1 MKVEFRDLVI
11 LVLTFLCFLLLGVA
25 FELSREA
32 EAVKLDYEH
41 ELYKTKEHLIVVK
54 DELGKA
60 KHHIWLL
67 NKEREAE

>member
-1 MKVEFRDLVI
+1 MKTDFKDLTI
-11 LVLTFLCFLLLGVA
+11 LILA
-25 FELSREA
+25 FICIVFFGMTIESRYETSVVTM
-32 EAVKLDYEH
+32 EYEH
-41 ELYKTKEHLIVVK
+41 ELYKTREQLNVVK

>member
-1 MKVEFRDLVI
+1 MKVEIKDTVLLVI
-11 LVLTFLCFLLLGVA
+11 TTICFLLFGIA
-25 FELSREA
+25 FETKSE
-32 EAVKLDYEH
+32 LDDATQAYEI
-41 ELYKTKEHLIVVK
+41 ELYQTKEQLNVVK